1 MRIGTKFYVADNSG
15 AKVVKC
21 IGILGNSIRR
31 KIKIGDVIVVA
42 VKLAD
47 PNSTKVNRKNKNKCI
62 FRALVV
68 ASKCVISNDE
78 FGYMT
83 WFNSNRVILLTNDMK
98 KRLIPLGDKVFG
110 NISRRAMYPSSVSV
124 HREVVNNV
132 LSTAGGIY

>member
-1 MRIGTKFYVADNSG
+1 MIIGTKFYVADNSG

-21 IGILGNSIRR
+21 IGILGNSRRR

-42 VKLAD
+42 VKSAD
-47 PNSTKVNRKNKNKCI
+47 PNSAKVNRKNKNKCI

-68 ASKCVISNDE
+68 ASKCAISNNE

-83 WFNSNRVILLTNDMK
+83 WFNSNRVILLANDMK
-98 KRLIPLGDKVFG
+98 RRLIPLGDKVFG
-110 NISRRAMYPSSVSV
+110 NISRRAMYSSSVAV